1 MENFNCCFACE
12 DYKVP
17 HSSEWVGPNGLRD
30 YVHILECVEDAA
42 KDAFD
47 RMVYM
52 EVDGNHMLER
62 RHQHTRRYIMRLIT
76 LTLNFLNFNIRARDG
91 PWIMTHFC
99 STLMI
104 LTHHLAIMNGKI
116 EDARDNINRR
126 HL

>member
-1 MENFNCCFACE
+1 MLIITLTLQTTTHPSFLLCIGPKENSPISM
-12 DYKVP
+12 DT
-17 HSSEWVGPNGLRD
+17 
-30 YVHILECVEDAA
+30 A

-52 EVDGNHMLER
+52 EVSGNHMLEQH
-62 RHQHTRRYIMRLIT
+62 HQNTRQYIMRLIT
-76 LTLNFLNFNIRARDG
+76 LTLNLLNFDIRPRDG

-104 LTHHLAIMNGKI
+104 LTHHLAFMNAEI
-116 EDARDNINRR
+116 EDARDNINCC